1 MIKIFKEAIRLLK
14 LSIHLDPKN
23 KDANYHLGN
32 IYENGLGVP
41 QNVFMALKFYKKG
54 MKLGHLKSQT
64 KFAIALYNG
73 CPGIYEKNEKKALEL
88 LQISADKEEPDAM
101 NYVALLLE
109 KGSKSVRQDK
119 EKSLEFFKKAHD
131 KGHDLASLNL
141 ALSMKESSHSQREG
155 NDKYKEFIHISAKRG
170 NEYAKMIDECMFSTD
185 NSKGKTKTEFK

>member
-1 MIKIFKEAIRLLK
+1 M
-14 LSIHLDPKN
+14 DPKN

-41 QNVFMALKFYKKG
+41 QNVFMALKFYKKA

-101 NYVALLLE
+101 NYLALLLE
-109 KGSKSVRQDK
+109 KGSRSVRQDK
-119 EKSLEFFKKAHD
+119 EKSLEFFKKAHE
-131 KGHDLASLNL
+131 KGNDFASLNL
-141 ALSMKESSHSQREG
+141 ALSLKESSNSQREG
-155 NDKYKEFIHISAKRG
+155 SDKYKEFVHISAKRG
-170 NEYAKMIDECMFSTD
+170 NEYAKMLDECLFLKEST
-185 NSKGKTKTEFK
+185 NGKTKTGFK